1 MSSIYT
7 LYMLYAGYSVYSK
20 VHHVYEYYCF
30 VKESIS
36 FTKKICNGISSCKRE
51 QISQSKDLW
60 ILVDY
65 EYDDSIDIVVPF
77 EEEAVVDS
85 NYFK

>member
-36 FTKKICNGISSCKRE
+36 VTKKICNGISSAYHCE
-51 QISQSKDLW
+51 HANHKDPW
-60 ILVDY
+60 IFIDS
-65 EYDDSIDIVVPF
+65 EFDDSIDIVVPF
-77 EEEAVVDS
+77 EEEALLVSD
-85 NYFK
+85 YFK